1 MAPDWELPFEIM
13 CDASDYAIGA
23 VLGQRKNKLLHVIHY
38 ASRTL
43 NDAQLN
49 YATTEKELLAVV
61 FALDKFRSY
70 LLGAKV
76 IVYTDHAA
84 LKFLLAKK
92 EAKPRLIRW
101 VLLLQEFDIEI
112 RDKKGSENV
121 VADHLSRLVRE
132 DEVIE
137 DIGPILE
144 TFPDEQL
151 YSIYS
156 AKEFI
161 TPWYADFV
169 NYLACGILPPDMSFY
184 QKKKFLS
191 LVKHYYWDDPYLWKH
206 GPDQVIRR
214 CVPETEMADILLH
227 CHTLACGGHY
237 GASKTT
243 AKVLQSGFFWPTLF
257 KDAQDFV
264 ARCDPCQ
271 RTGNISSRNQM
282 PLNNILE
289 VELFD
294 VWGIDFMGP
303 FPASYGNLYILVAVD
318 YVSKWVEAA
327 ALPTNDAKVVVRF
340 LRKNIFTR
348 FGVPRAIISDGG
360 THFCNRQ
367 FNSLLAKYGI
377 THKVSTPYHP
387 QTSGQVEVS
396 NRELKKIL
404 EKTVSASRKDWSLK
418 LDDALW
424 AYRTAFKAPIGMS
437 PYRLVFGKACH
448 LPVELEHKAFWAIKT
463 LNFDMSSA
471 GEKRKLQL
479 NELEELRNESYENAK
494 IYKDRTKK
502 WHDKHILKK
511 EFYVGQSVLLYNSRL
526 KLFPGKLRSRWS
538 GPFTVLTVYPYGT
551 VEIKNDRDGTT
562 FKVNGHR
569 LKPYVAA
576 AFLEEETT
584 ILLDDPK

>member
-1 MAPDWELPFEIM
+1 M

-137 DIGPILE
+137 DVAPILE

-151 YSIYS
+151 FSINS
-156 AKEFI
+156 EKEFI

-169 NYLACGILPPDMSFY
+169 NYLAC
-184 QKKKFLS
+184 
-191 LVKHYYWDDPYLWKH
+191 
-206 GPDQVIRR
+206 
-214 CVPETEMADILLH
+214 
-227 CHTLACGGHY
+227 
-237 GASKTT
+237 
-243 AKVLQSGFFWPTLF
+243 
-257 KDAQDFV
+257 
-264 ARCDPCQ
+264 
-271 RTGNISSRNQM
+271 
-282 PLNNILE
+282 
-289 VELFD
+289 
-294 VWGIDFMGP
+294 
-303 FPASYGNLYILVAVD
+303 VD

-437 PYRLVFGKACH
+437 LYRLVFGKACH

-584 ILLDDPK
+584 VLLDDPK